1 MDKRVLLMVTLLL
14 LCALIPLQ
22 KTTAAPSA
30 EIVGDSSEI
39 IFEIDT
45 DNITFTIRVTSEA
58 GDTGTYNVEI
68 YGWGIDMSYED
79 PDTGLIVFDRTVIG
93 FEEGDYTA
101 SPTSLTLN
109 GEGTHDISITVP
121 RSKIPDRNDN
131 IDFYLNLRSPDNPY
145 DPDDPDTWD
154 PFFASDIL
162 YTVYWREPNDLVA
175 DIRLS
180 TRRGDDVQVLSPDQ
194 ISDLT
199 FTLRVENVS
208 SEDPVSV
215 TFSVG
220 LIGGAAL
227 VDPSGISFSPASV
240 VLAPNGSA
248 AVVVTILG
256 SLFIKPGSSFFTIR
270 ATPSGGVSKTFT
282 LRVNIAEGADLLL
295 DSQGG
300 LKQTSTISDTEDITY
315 TLRLTNTGSS
325 SDRINFTV
333 SGDIET
339 ATVSLSSIE
348 LFPDSYEDI
357 TLTIPRT
364 ALAEVGTY
372 NIAVKATS
380 VK

>member
-1 MDKRVLLMVTLLL
+1 M
-14 LCALIPLQ
+14 
-22 KTTAAPSA
+22 
-30 EIVGDSSEI
+30 
-39 IFEIDT
+39 
-45 DNITFTIRVTSEA
+45 
-58 GDTGTYNVEI
+58 
-68 YGWGIDMSYED
+68 
-79 PDTGLIVFDRTVIG
+79 
-93 FEEGDYTA
+93 
-101 SPTSLTLN
+101 
-109 GEGTHDISITVP
+109 
-121 RSKIPDRNDN
+121 
-131 IDFYLNLRSPDNPY
+131 
-145 DPDDPDTWD
+145 
-154 PFFASDIL
+154 
-162 YTVYWREPNDLVA
+162 
-175 DIRLS
+175 
-180 TRRGDDVQVLSPDQ
+180 LSPDQ

-208 SEDPVSV
+208 SADPVSV

-364 ALAEVGTY
+364 ALAETGTY
-372 NIAVKATS
+372 SVTVKATS
-380 VK
+380 ANDPTVNATAFTTTIITSGSTGEPGPPQPIEPTEPVTHKVVRS